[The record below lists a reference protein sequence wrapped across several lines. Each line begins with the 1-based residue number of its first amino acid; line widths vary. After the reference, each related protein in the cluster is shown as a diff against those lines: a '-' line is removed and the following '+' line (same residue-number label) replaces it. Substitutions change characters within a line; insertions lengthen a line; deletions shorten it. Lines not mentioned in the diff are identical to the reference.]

1 MCGQQTAKNIFKQ
14 ESHMRTVLLDS
25 NSTIKKGGENLTS
38 LEYPLRT
45 KHFTILFDFH
55 NNAIKDFFRP
65 LF

>member
-25 NSTIKKGGENLTS
+25 NSTIKKGVKTS
-38 LEYPLRT
+38 LEYPLRI
-45 KHFTILFDFH
+45 KHFAILFDFH